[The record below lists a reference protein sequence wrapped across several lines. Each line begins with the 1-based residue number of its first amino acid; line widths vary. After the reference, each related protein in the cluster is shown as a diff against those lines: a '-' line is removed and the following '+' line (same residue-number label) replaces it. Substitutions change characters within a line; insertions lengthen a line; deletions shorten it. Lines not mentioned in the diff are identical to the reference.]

1 MKKQKKLLD
10 NASREAE
17 TLKKETIVQTRE
29 EIHKLREDVE
39 QENKQRRDELQ
50 KSNSVLCRRKIIWT
64 GEAATW
70 NSRESQLDKKEKP
83 GKVQKES

>member
-1 MKKQKKLLD
+1 MLD

-50 KSNSVLCRRKIIWT
+50 KYEQRLVQKEIIWI

-70 NSRESQLDKKEKP
+70 NSGNPSWTKRKTR
-83 GKVQKES
+83 

>member
-1 MKKQKKLLD
+1 MLD

-50 KSNSVLCRRKIIWT
+50 KYEQRLVQKEIIWT

-70 NSRESQLDKKEKP
+70 SSGNPSWTKRKTR
-83 GKVQKES
+83 